1 MSDPSPTPLTHDI
14 AGVAEVDVCVPA
26 ADAAEY
32 VESFSV
38 PEVEVVVDPH
48 EKAARIVLPH
58 RLEVLLDA
66 AVVKGAVRGG
76 LAKFVNDD
84 KIFLRV

>member
-1 MSDPSPTPLTHDI
+1 MSDPSPTPLTPDI
-14 AGVAEVDVCVPA
+14 AGVAEVDVSVPA

-32 VESFSV
+32 VESFAV
-38 PEVEVVVDPH
+38 PEVVVDPH
-48 EKAARIVLPH
+48 EESCRVVLPH

-76 LAKFVNDD
+76 LAKFVNDG